1 MVDISFIIVNWNTR
15 DILMDCLHSIY
26 KTVTDIDVEVY
37 VVDNNS
43 TDGSQA
49 AVKKG
54 FPDVKLIENPA
65 NTGFAHANNQALRIM
80 QGRFAVLLNSDAV
93 LKEGAIDKLLAF
105 MTSTHSAGIAGV
117 QLLNEDGSR
126 QNSIDNF
133 PSIETEIFNKSI
145 LRLLFP
151 GKYPSKNSSYQWPT
165 EVDSVIGACM
175 MVRKEAMDEV
185 GVLDEDYF
193 IFLEETD
200 WCFRMYNKGWKVYHV
215 PDAEVFHLSGHSK
228 KKNPWRS
235 QIEYYKSLYM
245 FFRKNRTPVSYLTL
259 RILKPWKIS
268 INLILNI
275 LGNLITLFQKEGLRN
290 RLLKYYKLSVWHLL
304 MCPDSMGIQ
313 KNYAKQ
319 KDS

>member
-1 MVDISFIIVNWNTR
+1 
-15 DILMDCLHSIY
+15 MDCLDSIY
-26 KTVTDIDVEVY
+26 KTVTDIEWEIY

-49 AVKKG
+49 EVKKR
-54 FPDVKLIENPA
+54 FPEVKLIENET
-65 NTGFAHANNQALRIM
+65 NTGFGYANNQALRIM

-93 LKEGAIDKLLAF
+93 LKENSVKRLLAF
-105 MTSTHSAGIAGV
+105 MTTTPSAGIAGV
-117 QLLNEDGSR
+117 QLLNDDGSR

-133 PSIETEIFNKSI
+133 PSTETEIFNKSI

-151 GKYPSKNSSYQWPT
+151 GKYPSKNMSYKDPI

-175 MVRKEAMDEV
+175 IVRKEAMDDV

-200 WCFRMYNKGWKVYHV
+200 WCFRMNKKGWKVYHV

-228 KKNPWRS
+228 KRTPWRS
-235 QIEYYKSLYM
+235 QIEYYISLYK
-245 FFRKNRTPVSYLTL
+245 FFRKNRAPLSYLTL
-259 RILKPWKIS
+259 RILKPCKIF

-275 LGNLITLFQKEGLRN
+275 LGNLITLFQKEGFRN
-290 RLLKYYKLSVWHLL
+290 RLLKYYKLFVWHLL

-313 KNYAKQ
+313 KK
-319 KDS
+319 

>member
-1 MVDISFIIVNWNTR
+1 
-15 DILMDCLHSIY
+15 MDCLNSIY
-26 KTVTDIDVEVY
+26 ENVKDIDVEIY

-49 AVKKG
+49 AVKNG
-54 FPDVKLIENPA
+54 FPDVKLIENET
-65 NTGFAHANNQALRIM
+65 NTGFGYANNQALRIM

-93 LKEGAIDKLLAF
+93 LKENSVKRLLAF
-105 MTSTHSAGIAGV
+105 MTTTPSAGIAGV
-117 QLLNEDGSR
+117 QLLNDDGSR

-133 PSIETEIFNKSI
+133 PSSETEIFNKSI
-145 LRLLFP
+145 LRLFFP
-151 GKYPSKNSSYQWPT
+151 GKYPSKNMSYKDPI

-175 MVRKEAMDEV
+175 MVRKEAIGDV
-185 GVLDEDYF
+185 GVFDEDYF

-200 WCFRMYNKGWKVYHV
+200 WCFRMNKKGWKVYHV

-228 KKNPWRS
+228 KRTPWRS
-235 QIEYYKSLYM
+235 QIEYYISLYK
-245 FFRKNRTPVSYLTL
+245 FFKKNRTQASYLTL
-259 RILKPWKIS
+259 RVLKPCKIF

-313 KNYAKQ
+313 KKPH
-319 KDS
+319 

>member
-15 DILMDCLHSIY
+15 NILMDCLDSIY
-26 KTVTDIDVEVY
+26 KTVTDIEWEIY

-49 AVKKG
+49 EVKKR
-54 FPDVKLIENPA
+54 FPEVKLIENET
-65 NTGFAHANNQALRIM
+65 NTGFGYANNQALRIM

-93 LKEGAIDKLLAF
+93 LKENSVKRLLAF
-105 MTSTHSAGIAGV
+105 MTTTPSAGIAGV
-117 QLLNEDGSR
+117 QLLNDDGSR

-133 PSIETEIFNKSI
+133 PSTETEIFNKSI
-145 LRLLFP
+145 LRLFFP
-151 GKYPSKNSSYQWPT
+151 GKYPSKNMSYKDPI

-175 MVRKEAMDEV
+175 IVSKEAMDDV
-185 GVLDEDYF
+185 GVFDEDYF

-200 WCFRMYNKGWKVYHV
+200 WCFRMNKKGWKVYHV

-228 KKNPWRS
+228 KRTPWRS
-235 QIEYYKSLYM
+235 QIEYYISLYK
-245 FFRKNRTPVSYLTL
+245 FFRKNRAPLSCLTL
-259 RILKPWKIS
+259 RILKPCKIF

-290 RLLKYYKLSVWHLL
+290 RLLKYYKLFVWHLL

-313 KNYAKQ
+313 KK
-319 KDS
+319 

>member
-1 MVDISFIIVNWNTR
+1 
-15 DILMDCLHSIY
+15 MDCLNSIY
-26 KTVTDIDVEVY
+26 KTVKDIDAEIY

-49 AVKKG
+49 EVKTR
-54 FPDVKLIENPA
+54 FPEVKLIENET
-65 NTGFAHANNQALRIM
+65 NTGFAHANNQALSIM

-93 LKEGAIDKLLAF
+93 LKENAIKKLLAF
-105 MTSTHSAGIAGV
+105 MTGTPSAGIAGV
-117 QLLNEDGSR
+117 QLLNKDGSR

-133 PSIETEIFNKSI
+133 PSTETEIFNKSI
-145 LRLLFP
+145 LRIFFP
-151 GKYPSKNSSYQWPT
+151 GKYPSKNRIYENPI

-200 WCFRMYNKGWKVYHV
+200 WCFRMYKKGWKVYHV

-228 KKNPWRS
+228 KKTPWRS
-235 QIEYYKSLYM
+235 QIEYYISLYT
-245 FFRKNRTPVSYLTL
+245 FFRKNRTLASYLTL
-259 RILKPWKIS
+259 RILKPCKIF

-290 RLLKYYKLSVWHLL
+290 RLLKYYKLFVWHLL
-304 MCPDSMGIQ
+304 MCPDYMGIQ
-313 KNYAKQ
+313 KKPH
-319 KDS
+319 

>member
-1 MVDISFIIVNWNTR
+1 
-15 DILMDCLHSIY
+15 MDCLNSIY
-26 KTVTDIDVEVY
+26 ETVKDIDVEIY

-43 TDGSQA
+43 TDGSQV
-49 AVKKG
+49 AVKNG
-54 FPDVKLIENPA
+54 FADVKLIENET
-65 NTGFAHANNQALRIM
+65 NTGFGYANNQALRIM

-93 LKEGAIDKLLAF
+93 LKENSVKRLLAF
-105 MTSTHSAGIAGV
+105 MTTTPRAGIAGV
-117 QLLNEDGSR
+117 QLLNDDGSR

-133 PSIETEIFNKSI
+133 PSSETEIFNKSI
-145 LRLLFP
+145 LRLFFP
-151 GKYPSKNSSYQWPT
+151 GKYPSKNMSYKDPI

-175 MVRKEAMDEV
+175 MVRKEAMEEV
-185 GVLDEDYF
+185 GVFDEDYF

-200 WCFRMYNKGWKVYHV
+200 WCFRMNKKGWKVYHV

-228 KKNPWRS
+228 KRTPWRS
-235 QIEYYKSLYM
+235 QIEYYISLYK
-245 FFRKNRTPVSYLTL
+245 FFKKNRTQASYLTL
-259 RILKPWKIS
+259 RVLKPCKIF

-313 KNYAKQ
+313 KKPH
-319 KDS
+319 

>member
-1 MVDISFIIVNWNTR
+1 ME
-15 DILMDCLHSIY
+15 CLASIY
-26 KTVTDIDVEVY
+26 KTVTDIDREVY

-49 AVKKG
+49 AVKKS
-54 FPDVKLIENPA
+54 FPEVKLIENEI
-65 NTGFAHANNQALRIM
+65 NTGFAYANNQALRIM
-80 QGRFAVLLNSDAV
+80 NGRFAVLLNSDAV

-105 MTSTHSAGIAGV
+105 MTSTHIAGIAGV
-117 QLLNEDGSR
+117 QLLNDDGSR

-151 GKYPSKNSSYQWPT
+151 GKYPSKNSSYQRPT

-175 MVRKEAMDEV
+175 IARKEAIEEV

-193 IFLEETD
+193 VFLEETD
-200 WCFRMYNKGWKVYHV
+200 WCFRMYKKGWKIFHV

-228 KKNPWRS
+228 KRTPWRS
-235 QIEYYKSLYM
+235 QIEFYISLYK
-245 FFRKNRTPVSYLTL
+245 FFKKNRSPASYITL
-259 RILKPWKIS
+259 RVLKPCKIF
-268 INLILNI
+268 INLILNV
-275 LGNLITLFQKEGLRN
+275 LGNMVTLFQKEGLRN
-290 RLLKYYKLSVWHLL
+290 RLIKYYKLYVWHML
-304 MCPDSMGIQ
+304 MCPGSMGIQ

>member
-1 MVDISFIIVNWNTR
+1 
-15 DILMDCLHSIY
+15 MDCLNSIY
-26 KTVTDIDVEVY
+26 ETVKDIDVEIY

-43 TDGSQA
+43 TDGSQV
-49 AVKKG
+49 AVKNG
-54 FPDVKLIENPA
+54 FADVKLIENET
-65 NTGFAHANNQALRIM
+65 NTGFGYANNQALRIM

-93 LKEGAIDKLLAF
+93 LKENSVKRLLAF
-105 MTSTHSAGIAGV
+105 MATTPSAGIAGV
-117 QLLNEDGSR
+117 QLLNDDGSR

-133 PSIETEIFNKSI
+133 PSTETEIFNKSI
-145 LRLLFP
+145 LRLFFP
-151 GKYPSKNSSYQWPT
+151 GKYPSKNMSYKDPI

-175 MVRKEAMDEV
+175 MVRKEAIGDV
-185 GVLDEDYF
+185 GVFDEDYF

-200 WCFRMYNKGWKVYHV
+200 WCFRMNKKGWKVYHV

-228 KKNPWRS
+228 KRTPWRS
-235 QIEYYKSLYM
+235 QIEYYISLYK
-245 FFRKNRTPVSYLTL
+245 FFKKNRTQASYLTL
-259 RILKPWKIS
+259 RVLKPCKIF

-313 KNYAKQ
+313 KKPH
-319 KDS
+319 

>member
-1 MVDISFIIVNWNTR
+1 
-15 DILMDCLHSIY
+15 MDCLNSIY
-26 KTVTDIDVEVY
+26 ETVKDIDVEIY

-49 AVKKG
+49 AVKNG
-54 FPDVKLIENPA
+54 FADVKLIENET
-65 NTGFAHANNQALRIM
+65 NTGFGYANNQALRIM

-93 LKEGAIDKLLAF
+93 LKENSVKRLLAF
-105 MTSTHSAGIAGV
+105 MTTTPSAGIAGV
-117 QLLNEDGSR
+117 QLLNDDGSR

-133 PSIETEIFNKSI
+133 PSTETEIFNKSI
-145 LRLLFP
+145 LRLFFP
-151 GKYPSKNSSYQWPT
+151 GKYPSKNMSYKDPI

-175 MVRKEAMDEV
+175 IVRKEAMDDV

-200 WCFRMYNKGWKVYHV
+200 WCFRMNKKGWKVYHV

-228 KKNPWRS
+228 KRTPWRS
-235 QIEYYKSLYM
+235 QIEYYISLYK
-245 FFRKNRTPVSYLTL
+245 FFRKNRAPLSYLTL
-259 RILKPWKIS
+259 RILKPCKIF

-275 LGNLITLFQKEGLRN
+275 LGNLITLFQKEGFRN
-290 RLLKYYKLSVWHLL
+290 RLLKYYKLFVWHLL

-313 KNYAKQ
+313 KK
-319 KDS
+319 

>member
-15 DILMDCLHSIY
+15 DILMDCLNSIY
-26 KTVTDIDVEVY
+26 ETVKDIDVEIY

-49 AVKKG
+49 AVKNG
-54 FPDVKLIENPA
+54 FPDVKLIENET
-65 NTGFAHANNQALRIM
+65 NTGFGYANNQALRIM

-93 LKEGAIDKLLAF
+93 LKENSVKRLLAF
-105 MTSTHSAGIAGV
+105 MTTTPRAGIAGV
-117 QLLNEDGSR
+117 QLLNDDGSR

-133 PSIETEIFNKSI
+133 PSSETEIFNKSI
-145 LRLLFP
+145 LRLFFP
-151 GKYPSKNSSYQWPT
+151 GKYPSKNMSYKDPI

-175 MVRKEAMDEV
+175 MVRKEAIGDV
-185 GVLDEDYF
+185 GVFDEDYF

-200 WCFRMYNKGWKVYHV
+200 WCFRMNKKGWKVYHV

-228 KKNPWRS
+228 KRTPWRS
-235 QIEYYKSLYM
+235 QIEYYISLYK
-245 FFRKNRTPVSYLTL
+245 FFRKNRAPLSYLTL
-259 RILKPWKIS
+259 RILKPCKIF

-275 LGNLITLFQKEGLRN
+275 LGNLITLFQKEGFRN
-290 RLLKYYKLSVWHLL
+290 RLLKYYKLFVWHLL

-313 KNYAKQ
+313 KK
-319 KDS
+319 

>member
-1 MVDISFIIVNWNTR
+1 
-15 DILMDCLHSIY
+15 MDCLNSIY
-26 KTVTDIDVEVY
+26 ETVKDIDVEIY

-49 AVKKG
+49 AVKNG
-54 FPDVKLIENPA
+54 FADVKLIENET
-65 NTGFAHANNQALRIM
+65 NTGFGYANNQALRIM

-93 LKEGAIDKLLAF
+93 LKENSIKRLLAF
-105 MTSTHSAGIAGV
+105 MTTTPSAGIAGV
-117 QLLNEDGSR
+117 QLLNDDGSR

-133 PSIETEIFNKSI
+133 PSSETEIFNKSI
-145 LRLLFP
+145 LRLFFP
-151 GKYPSKNSSYQWPT
+151 GKYPSKNMSYKDPI

-175 MVRKEAMDEV
+175 MVRKEAMEEV
-185 GVLDEDYF
+185 GVFDEDYF

-200 WCFRMYNKGWKVYHV
+200 WCFRMNKKGWKVYHV

-228 KKNPWRS
+228 KRTPWRS
-235 QIEYYKSLYM
+235 QIEYYISLYK
-245 FFRKNRTPVSYLTL
+245 FFKKNRTQASYLTL
-259 RILKPWKIS
+259 RVLKPCKIF

-313 KNYAKQ
+313 KKPL
-319 KDS
+319 

>member
-1 MVDISFIIVNWNTR
+1 
-15 DILMDCLHSIY
+15 MDCLNSIY

-49 AVKKG
+49 AVKKE
-54 FPDVKLIENPA
+54 FPDVKLIENKA
-65 NTGFAHANNQALRIM
+65 NTGFAYANNQALRIM

-93 LKEGAIDKLLAF
+93 LKENSVKKLLAF
-105 MTSTHSAGIAGV
+105 MTTTPRAGIAGV
-117 QLLNEDGSR
+117 QLLNDDGSR

-133 PSIETEIFNKSI
+133 PSTETEIFNKSI
-145 LRLLFP
+145 LRLFFP
-151 GKYPSKNSSYQWPT
+151 GKYPSKNRIHENPI

-175 MVRKEAMDEV
+175 MVRKEAMEEV
-185 GVLDEDYF
+185 GVFDEDYF

-200 WCFRMYNKGWKVYHV
+200 WCFRMYKKGWKVYHV

-245 FFRKNRTPVSYLTL
+245 FFRKNRTSASYLTL
-259 RILKPWKIS
+259 RILKPWKIF

-275 LGNLITLFQKEGLRN
+275 LGNLITLFQKERLRN
-290 RLLKYYKLSVWHLL
+290 RLLKYYKLFVWHLL

-313 KNYAKQ
+313 KE
-319 KDS
+319 

>member
-1 MVDISFIIVNWNTR
+1 LVDISFIIVNWNTR
-15 DILMDCLHSIY
+15 DILMDCLNSIY
-26 KTVTDIDVEVY
+26 KTVKDIDVQIY

-54 FPDVKLIENPA
+54 FPDVKLIENKT
-65 NTGFAHANNQALRIM
+65 NTGFAHANNQALSIM
-80 QGRFAVLLNSDAV
+80 KGRFAVLLNSDAV
-93 LKEGAIDKLLAF
+93 LKENAIKKLLAF
-105 MTSTHSAGIAGV
+105 MTSTPCAGIAGV
-117 QLLNEDGSR
+117 QLLNNDGSR

-133 PSIETEIFNKSI
+133 PSTETEIFNKSI

-151 GKYPSKNSSYQWPT
+151 GKYPSKNRSYQNPI

-175 MVRKEAMDEV
+175 IVRKEAMEAV

-200 WCFRMYNKGWKVYHV
+200 WCFRMYKKGWKVYHV
-215 PDAEVFHLSGHSK
+215 PDAKVFHLSGHSK
-228 KKNPWRS
+228 NRTPWRS
-235 QIEYYKSLYM
+235 QIEYYKSLYK
-245 FFRKNRTPVSYLTL
+245 FFRKNRTPLSYFAL
-259 RILKPWKIS
+259 RVLKPCKIF

-290 RLLKYYKLSVWHLL
+290 RLLKYYKLFVWHLL

-313 KNYAKQ
+313 KKL
-319 KDS
+319 

>member
-1 MVDISFIIVNWNTR
+1 
-15 DILMDCLHSIY
+15 MDCLNSIY
-26 KTVTDIDVEVY
+26 ETVKDIDAEIY

-49 AVKKG
+49 AVKNG
-54 FPDVKLIENPA
+54 FPDVKLIENET
-65 NTGFAHANNQALRIM
+65 NTGFGYANNQALRIM

-93 LKEGAIDKLLAF
+93 LKENSVKRLLAF
-105 MTSTHSAGIAGV
+105 MTTTPRAGIAGV
-117 QLLNEDGSR
+117 QLLNDDGSR

-133 PSIETEIFNKSI
+133 PSSETEIFNKSI
-145 LRLLFP
+145 LRLFFP
-151 GKYPSKNSSYQWPT
+151 GKYPSKNMSYKDPI

-175 MVRKEAMDEV
+175 MVRKEAIGDV
-185 GVLDEDYF
+185 GVFDEDYF

-200 WCFRMYNKGWKVYHV
+200 WCFRMNKKGWKVYHV

-228 KKNPWRS
+228 KRTPWRS
-235 QIEYYKSLYM
+235 QIEYYISLYK
-245 FFRKNRTPVSYLTL
+245 FFKKNRTQASYLTL
-259 RILKPWKIS
+259 RVLKPCKIF

-313 KNYAKQ
+313 KKPH
-319 KDS
+319 